1 MTSKISKLPNY
12 RVPKKLTRAS
22 ILKFR
27 SFNVATRR
35 LGILKS
41 SYSREARTRYEKHMV
56 RDPLLRKLYFAWK
69 FRSPIVTVRTG
80 DHLLLVTNFCVEM
93 YATHNDEW
101 VEVVSNALDTYFDSM
116 REMRMEGNPRW
127 ISFIEFV
134 SDFHYWEMLSKEYE
148 IHEPVTLYP
157 SSDLLLNVRGEG
169 ECAIELAQRAG
180 RPEFAKAITNP
191 TRRKDVGLPELP
203 PCEDSLAERIDK
215 LNKRG
220 PKADAS

>member
-1 MTSKISKLPNY
+1 MSKKTSKLPNY
-12 RVPKKLTRAS
+12 RVPKKLTRTS

-69 FRSPIVTVRTG
+69 FRSPIVTVRNA
-80 DHLLLVTNFCVEM
+80 DQLLLVTNFCVEM

-101 VEVVSNALDTYFDSM
+101 VEVVNDALDTYFDSM
-116 REMRMEGNPRW
+116 REMRIEGNPRW
-127 ISFIEFV
+127 ISFVEFI
-134 SDFHYWEMLSKEYE
+134 SDFSYWEYLSKTYE
-148 IHEPVTLYP
+148 IHESVSVYP
-157 SSDLLLNVRGEG
+157 PADLVYEVRGEG

-203 PCEDSLAERIDK
+203 PCEDSLAARIDK
-215 LNKRG
+215 LNKLNL
-220 PKADAS
+220 KADAS